1 MFLFT
6 GFELKHV
13 FFSVSDIC
21 HRARQRVQ
29 TKQERRYATQ
39 AVNEFSIN

>member
-1 MFLFT
+1 MFFFT

-13 FFSVSDIC
+13 FFLMSDIC
-21 HRARQRVQ
+21 HCTQQRVQ

-39 AVNEFSIN
+39 ALNEFRIN